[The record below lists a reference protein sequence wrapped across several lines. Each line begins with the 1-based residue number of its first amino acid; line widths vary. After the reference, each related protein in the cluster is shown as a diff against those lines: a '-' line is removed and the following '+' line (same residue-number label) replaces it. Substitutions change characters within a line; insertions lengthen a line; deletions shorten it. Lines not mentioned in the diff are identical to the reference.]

1 MSLSELD
8 CVKHLND
15 DWIPVTYYYDLLD
28 DNEVLALLSESR
40 RLKHK
45 GDKVAILLL
54 DTRKKAQ
61 EVEKGTEVSTTLSL
75 YGAIYRYKRDEKD
88 TAQTSK

>member
-8 CVKHLND
+8 CVKELGS

-28 DNEVLALLSESR
+28 DNEVLALVAESR
-40 RLKHK
+40 RLKYK

-61 EVEKGTEVSTTLSL
+61 PVEKGTEVSKVPSL
-75 YGAIYRYKRDEKD
+75 YGAIHRKRRDEENP
-88 TAQTSK
+88 A